1 MSATTTR
8 TSSTRSIV
16 VAGVLIAV
24 TLVLA
29 LTNLGYFPVPNM
41 TGRATILHVPA
52 IIGGVLE
59 GPTVGALIGIV
70 LGITSYFLPEV
81 QPLFAGQPFW
91 VPIIVLVIPRLLIGI
106 VAWATYRALR
116 GSNEIVALGA
126 AGVTGTLTN
135 TVLVVGFAILLGLLP
150 VEIIPAVVPQAVVE
164 MIAAAVLTIAVVAI
178 WKGIERGR
186 GGSRI

>member
-1 MSATTTR
+1 MSV
-8 TSSTRSIV
+8 STRSIV

-29 LTNLGYFPVPNM
+29 LTGLGYFPVPNA
-41 TGRATILHVPA
+41 TGRGTILHVPA

-59 GPTVGALIGIV
+59 GSTVGAIIGLV
-70 LGITSYFLPEV
+70 LGVTSYFLPEV

-91 VPIIVLVIPRLLIGI
+91 VPLLVLVLPRVLIGPA
-106 VAWATYRALR
+106 AWLTYRGLR

-126 AGVTGTLTN
+126 AGVVGTLVN
-135 TVLVVGFAILLGLLP
+135 TALVIGFAILTGLLP
-150 VEIIPAVVPQAVVE
+150 AAIIPAVLPQAAFE
-164 MIAAAVLTIAVVAI
+164 MLVAALLTIAVVAA

-186 GGSRI
+186 AGSSV